1 VSRDA
6 PVDVQFGQLIEE
18 TELEL
23 AKRSKFYKMII
34 TVGRR
39 DTRLVIVFRERLV
52 RHFYHLFGPDS
63 GRIAEKTGLSRQ
75 YVSSKLS
82 SFRDTKM
89 TTGELEAVQTAV
101 ATVERDFTKDGVSG
115 ILGKLDA
122 LSTLSWNELM
132 RRLVEEPELFESRDL
147 VYLFRSVL
155 EQFNQMV
162 DRIRTADP
170 NSTAKFLTTEDA
182 KTAITANRGLLERI
196 EEPGKTTGLK
206 VVGKAE

>member
-1 VSRDA
+1 MNRDT
-6 PVDVQFGQLIEE
+6 PIEVQFGQLVEE
-18 TELEL
+18 TELDL
-23 AKRSKFYKMII
+23 PKRSKFYKMVIA
-34 TVGRR
+34 VGRR
-39 DTRLVIVFRERLV
+39 DPRHITILRERLV
-52 RHFYHLFGPDS
+52 RHFYHVYGPKPTL
-63 GRIAEKTGLSRQ
+63 IAAKTGLSSQ
-75 YVSSKLS
+75 YVTSKLS
-82 SFRDTKM
+82 TFRDAKM

-132 RRLVEEPELFESRDL
+132 RRLVEEPELFENRDL

-182 KTAITANRGLLERI
+182 KTAIEANRGLLEQV
-196 EEPGKTTGLK
+196 EDPGKAGLK

>member
-1 VSRDA
+1 MSRDS
-6 PVDVQFGQLIEE
+6 PIDVQFGQLIEE
-18 TELEL
+18 SELEPK
-23 AKRSKFYKMII
+23 KRSKFYRMI
-34 TVGRR
+34 TAVGRR
-39 DTRLVIVFRERLV
+39 DPRQIIVLRERLV
-52 RHFYHLFGPDS
+52 RHFYHLFGPDA

-82 SFRDTKM
+82 SFRESKM
-89 TTGELEAVQTAV
+89 TVGELEAVQTAV

-147 VYLFRSVL
+147 VYLFRSCL
-155 EQFNQMV
+155 EQFSGLV

-182 KTAITANRGLLERI
+182 AKQVELNKDLLEKV
-196 EEPGKTTGLK
+196 EEPLK
-206 VVGKAE
+206 VVGKVH